1 MACARATP
9 LLPDMHTHAHV
20 HVQTNRVLVC
30 HLFVCDCWIAGLF
43 VVLCAALRS
52 LVVPIEILS

>member
-1 MACARATP
+1 
-9 LLPDMHTHAHV
+9 MHTHAHV